1 MGRDLE
7 AKEDAMSVSHMS
19 NEACRDQAMK
29 ALDRND
35 PVQAI
40 AWINSAAAY
49 TIGHKKTERYY
60 AQARGIA
67 RDHGIECHGE
77 FADDS
82 DAV

>member
-1 MGRDLE
+1 MIKLHN
-7 AKEDAMSVSHMS
+7 ED
-19 NEACRDQAMK
+19 CRIQAMR

-40 AWINSAAAY
+40 AWINSAAAK
-49 TIGHKKTERYY
+49 TLGHKKTDRYY

-67 RDHGIECHGE
+67 RDHGIECHGR

-82 DAV
+82 EAV